1 MNLLAL
7 LTFGLFGRSIDRR
20 SIGEIVITFTKVR
33 EDLEQAIVR
42 ENVAIE
48 KAKFAK
54 ILADKVA
61 DKAIDKANA
70 KANMLVEKANAKAK
84 RGIDLAKANAK
95 KAKQDAMYVNITSSE
110 DNLKI
115 ITSSKIS
122 INVANEWISKI
133 PSLD

>member
-61 DKAIDKANA
+61 DKAIDKANV
-70 KANMLVEKANAKAK
+70 KSNLLIEKVHEKAKK
-84 RGIDLAKANAK
+84 GIDLAKANAK